1 MLQKLH
7 KTKESED
14 LAEAEKSFCQQMM
27 SLHDYGYFFYT
38 GRQSKKQDS
47 EPVLFAVHAT
57 GVYFFEISK
66 NVFKPA
72 KQVQFYAWK
81 NIKEIQYNSNKMQ
94 LVMSENAAARVK
106 IYLAENKAKHIFDLA
121 EAHHAA
127 HLARLQRGEEGG
139 RGAAVT
145 KQETFRDFCRKVK
158 RYTMESAAGEVAG
171 GRVIITHY
179 SRLLSVT
186 GGKRVTKKRL
196 SLPSAGRATSLKR
209 SCSSAGRDQLEQLQ
223 LARGGDTAEPET
235 EPRYTV
241 RRLTHYTSMAGSQ
254 TPAATSSSPAPTIAN
269 TDKQYRWG

>member
-139 RGAAVT
+139 RAAVT

-171 GRVIITHY
+171 LSSLITHD
-179 SRLLSVT
+179 
-186 GGKRVTKKRL
+186 
-196 SLPSAGRATSLKR
+196 
-209 SCSSAGRDQLEQLQ
+209 C
-223 LARGGDTAEPET
+223 
-235 EPRYTV
+235 
-241 RRLTHYTSMAGSQ
+241 
-254 TPAATSSSPAPTIAN
+254 
-269 TDKQYRWG
+269 

>member
-14 LAEAEKSFCQQMM
+14 LAEAEKSFCQQLM

-127 HLARLQRGEEGG
+127 HLARLQRGEEGS

-158 RYTMESAAGEVAG
+158 RYTMESAAGEVQG
-171 GRVIITHY
+171 CHHSLLT
-179 SRLLSVT
+179 LLSVT

-223 LARGGDTAEPET
+223 LARGGDTAEAEA

-241 RRLTHYTSMAGSQ
+241 RRLTHYTSMAGNQ
-254 TPAATSSSPAPTIAN
+254 TPAASSPAPMAS
-269 TDKQYRWG
+269 TDKQYRWE

>member
-14 LAEAEKSFCQQMM
+14 LAEAEKSFCQQLM

-127 HLARLQRGEEGG
+127 HLARLQRGEEGS

-158 RYTMESAAGEVAG
+158 RYTMESAAGEVQG
-171 GRVIITHY
+171 YH
-179 SRLLSVT
+179 
-186 GGKRVTKKRL
+186 L
-196 SLPSAGRATSLKR
+196 SLLTTAIRDRRQEGDQEAAVAAERGPGHQPQEVLLERGQGPAGAAA
-209 SCSSAGRDQLEQLQ
+209 AGPRRRHGRG
-223 LARGGDTAEPET
+223 RGGAPLHRPQADTLHQHGGQPD
-235 EPRYTV
+235 
-241 RRLTHYTSMAGSQ
+241 TSHQPGPHGQHRQAVQVGIVDS
-254 TPAATSSSPAPTIAN
+254 
-269 TDKQYRWG
+269 G